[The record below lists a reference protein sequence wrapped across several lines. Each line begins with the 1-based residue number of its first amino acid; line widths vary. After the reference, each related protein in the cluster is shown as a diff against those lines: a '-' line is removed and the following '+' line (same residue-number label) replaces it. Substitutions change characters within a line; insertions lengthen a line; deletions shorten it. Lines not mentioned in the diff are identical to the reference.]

1 MSILSSEYLNVL
13 LSIDYAQ
20 LIMAAFVG
28 VFKKEFIENFR
39 VFCLNKWNANQQST
53 MIVAVVEIYCNLK
66 TILV

>member
-1 MSILSSEYLNVL
+1 MLSSEYLNVL

-20 LIMAAFVG
+20 LIMAAFVE
-28 VFKKEFIENFR
+28 VLEKEHIENFL

-53 MIVAVVEIYCNLK
+53 MIGAVVEIYCNLK

>member
-1 MSILSSEYLNVL
+1 MLSSEYLNVL

-20 LIMAAFVG
+20 LIMAAFVE
-28 VFKKEFIENFR
+28 VLEKEHIENFL
-39 VFCLNKWNANQQST
+39 VFCLNKWNANRQST

>member
-1 MSILSSEYLNVL
+1 MLSSEYLNVL

-20 LIMAAFVG
+20 LIMAAFVE
-28 VFKKEFIENFR
+28 VLEKEHIENFL
-39 VFCLNKWNANQQST
+39 VFCLNKWNENQQST

>member
-1 MSILSSEYLNVL
+1 MLSSEYLNVL

-20 LIMAAFVG
+20 LIMAAFVE
-28 VFKKEFIENFR
+28 VLEKEHIENFL

-53 MIVAVVEIYCNLK
+53 MIGAAVEIYCNLK